1 MYGKFHFHPSQIWH
15 RIVAQRRLKLIM
27 RFLPNGQ
34 LLDIGCGFGF
44 FLNAAR
50 KFNWQVSG
58 VELSK
63 SAVQYAQDFYKLDIF
78 NGEVENANH
87 AKHTF
92 NVITFW
98 DVLEHV
104 LNPSAFLSS
113 VRQILKKDGLIAFSI
128 PNINSMLAR
137 LAKGKWW
144 TLRPEQHLWHFNPQ
158 TLKQLL
164 YEQHFEPL
172 LIAKS
177 PFNGPSLTR
186 VDCIVVLARPIA

>member
-1 MYGKFHFHPSQIWH
+1 M
-15 RIVAQRRLKLIM
+15 
-27 RFLPNGQ
+27 
-34 LLDIGCGFGF
+34 DIGCGFGF

-63 SAVQYAQDFYKLDIF
+63 SAVQYAQDFYKLEIF
-78 NGEVENANH
+78 NGEVEHANH

-104 LNPSAFLSS
+104 LNPAAFLKS
-113 VRQILKKDGLIAFSI
+113 VQQILKKDGLIAFSI
-128 PNINSMLAR
+128 PNISSMSAR

-144 TLRPEQHLWHFNPQ
+144 TLRPEQHLWHFSPQ

-164 YEQHFEPL
+164 DEQHFEPL

-177 PFNGPSLTR
+177 PFNGPSLSR
-186 VDCIVVLARPIA
+186 VDCMVVLARPVA

>member
-1 MYGKFHFHPSQIWH
+1 MYGKFQFHPSQIWH

-27 RFLPNGQ
+27 RFLPKGK

-63 SAVQYAQDFYKLDIF
+63 PAVQYAQDFYNLDIF
-78 NGEVENANH
+78 NGEVENANYP
-87 AKHTF
+87 KHTF

-104 LNPSAFLSS
+104 LNPATFLSS
-113 VRQILKKDGLIAFSI
+113 VQQILKKDGLIAFSI
-128 PNINSMLAR
+128 PNISSMLAR

-144 TLRPEQHLWHFNPQ
+144 TLRPEQHLWHFTLQ

-164 YEQHFEPL
+164 YERHFMPL

-186 VDCIVVLARPIA
+186 LDCIVVLARPII